1 MTYPSK
7 VRPSTRMI
15 FGTALD
21 SISFHLEKIQI
32 FFFIWL
38 SQLLVWTRVD
48 FLRCSLSN
56 RVSKLWTLLL
66 FLGQQSLTKFCVI
79 VNSDGAI
86 ATPIWVKLSSQ
97 KIHLSKSRDHRQP
110 GWLLQFRLHISKF
123 ASTFQV
129 SIQRFEIHFFPRL
142 RPIFLSKQIL
152 LFLNN
157 FFRAF
162 SASSKNSTWS
172 ETWKKSFKNLNS
184 TVRKSRS
191 AVVWHFRCTQPIF
204 CLISIYDFV
213 RQTLESLKL

>member
-97 KIHLSKSRDHRQP
+97 KIHLSKSRDHR
-110 GWLLQFRLHISKF
+110 FFNF
-123 ASTFQV
+123 ASTFQNLLPRFKSQFNDSKFIFSRGWGQFSWV
-129 SIQRFEIHFFPRL
+129 NKSCFSSTTFFGLSPRVQRIPRG
-142 RPIFLSKQIL
+142 
-152 LFLNN
+152 
-157 FFRAF
+157 
-162 SASSKNSTWS
+162 
-172 ETWKKSFKNLNS
+172 
-184 TVRKSRS
+184 
-191 AVVWHFRCTQPIF
+191 
-204 CLISIYDFV
+204 
-213 RQTLESLKL
+213 LKLEKNRLKI